1 MKKAK
6 VVALFLLIYFAIY
19 FLQINFF
26 SWFNINGVKPN
37 LFVVL
42 VLIIGL
48 YTNTKVGQILGF
60 IIGLYTDF
68 IFSNSIGISAVL
80 FTFIGYVSEPLQN
93 RFPKN
98 SKITIIIMSTIMT
111 IVYELLRACYRYLFF
126 SSQLGFIEFVYTL
139 AIELVFNILLIIILY
154 PGINRLGLYADD
166 IFNSKD
172 SVTKYF

>member
-6 VVALFLLIYFAIY
+6 VILLFILIYFAIY
-19 FLQINFF
+19 FFQVNFF

-42 VLIIGL
+42 VLVIGL
-48 YTNTKVGQILGF
+48 YTNSKAGQILGF

-68 IFSNSIGISAVL
+68 LFSNSIGISAVL

-98 SKITIIIMSTIMT
+98 SKITLMIMSSITT
-111 IVYELLRACYRYLFF
+111 IVYEILRACYRYMFY
-126 SSQLGFIEFVYTL
+126 SSQLDFVQFICTL
-139 AIELVFNILLIIILY
+139 LIELVFNILLIIILY
-154 PGINRLGLYADD
+154 PGINKLGSYSDEV
-166 IFNSKD
+166 FNSKE
-172 SVTKYF
+172 SVTKFF